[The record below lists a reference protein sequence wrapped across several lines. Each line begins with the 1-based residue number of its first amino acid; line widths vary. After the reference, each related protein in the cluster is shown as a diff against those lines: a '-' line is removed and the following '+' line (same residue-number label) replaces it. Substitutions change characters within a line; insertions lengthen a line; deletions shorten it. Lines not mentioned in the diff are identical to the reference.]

1 MFKKLMSAVAAA
13 ALCVSLAACGA
24 TATSEA
30 AAEATATPAPAVTE
44 APAEETA
51 SAETAD
57 GALRVAGLKGPTTMG
72 LVNLMAG
79 EDAAD
84 YDFEMYGKA
93 DEIVPQLVKG
103 ELDAAAVPANLAAT
117 LYQKTN
123 GAIEVACINTLGVLY
138 VVENGETVNSVEDL
152 KGKTIVTTGK
162 GTTPEYVLRY
172 ILTENGVDP
181 DSDVTLDFYSEATEA
196 LAQLQAG
203 TSTIAM
209 LPQPFVTSALA
220 QVEGLRVALDM
231 NEEWEKVAGSKLVT
245 GVLVARKDAV
255 EADPARFAAFMDGYK
270 ASVEAANTDLEN
282 TAALCEQYGIV
293 AKAALAQKALPN
305 CNIVFETGDEMKTD
319 LETYF
324 NVLYAADPTSVGGQL
339 PAGLG
344 LRGPRQHGPGG
355 QLHRPDAGEG
365 APGWLAPQQGGARLV
380 KCHLQGVLEGV
391 VHLLRRTVQLPAPH
405 TDRSLPHPLGPV
417 HLGADGGPH
426 GAAAQGEAGGV
437 GLPLQCTALPGGI
450 FRPLLREEG
459 EHHLLH
465 RVFIALRLVVIV
477 VQIQIQ
483 LHSPPSSREKSS
495 GRRPLSSAWPPS
507 GRGCSSAPA
516 PGWRWPRGRDRRGS
530 PPSAPPAAS
539 GTA

>member
-30 AAEATATPAPAVTE
+30 TAEATATPAPAVTE

-93 DEIVPQLVKG
+93 DEIVPLLVKG

-181 DSDVTLDFYSEATEA
+181 DNDVTLDFYSEATEA

-319 LETYF
+319 METYF

-339 PAGLG
+339 PA
-344 LRGPRQHGPGG
+344 
-355 QLHRPDAGEG
+355 DDFYYAG
-365 APGWLAPQQGGARLV
+365 
-380 KCHLQGVLEGV
+380 
-391 VHLLRRTVQLPAPH
+391 
-405 TDRSLPHPLGPV
+405 
-417 HLGADGGPH
+417 
-426 GAAAQGEAGGV
+426 
-437 GLPLQCTALPGGI
+437 
-450 FRPLLREEG
+450 
-459 EHHLLH
+459 
-465 RVFIALRLVVIV
+465 
-477 VQIQIQ
+477 
-483 LHSPPSSREKSS
+483 
-495 GRRPLSSAWPPS
+495 
-507 GRGCSSAPA
+507 
-516 PGWRWPRGRDRRGS
+516 
-530 PPSAPPAAS
+530 
-539 GTA
+539 

>member
-13 ALCVSLAACGA
+13 VLCVSLAACGA

-181 DSDVTLDFYSEATEA
+181 DNDVTLDFYSEATEA

-339 PAGLG
+339 PAL
-344 LRGPRQHGPGG
+344 LLCR
-355 QLHRPDAGEG
+355 
-365 APGWLAPQQGGARLV
+365 
-380 KCHLQGVLEGV
+380 
-391 VHLLRRTVQLPAPH
+391 LRRATTKHQCGKPCLP
-405 TDRSLPHPLGPV
+405 SLFGWRCGRV
-417 HLGADGGPH
+417 
-426 GAAAQGEAGGV
+426 
-437 GLPLQCTALPGGI
+437 LPFALVITAY
-450 FRPLLREEG
+450 F
-459 EHHLLH
+459 
-465 RVFIALRLVVIV
+465 
-477 VQIQIQ
+477 
-483 LHSPPSSREKSS
+483 
-495 GRRPLSSAWPPS
+495 WPPPCKRCRPC
-507 GRGCSSAPA
+507 GGCY
-516 PGWRWPRGRDRRGS
+516 PRRI
-530 PPSAPPAAS
+530 S
-539 GTA
+539 GTGSGSARCAF

>member
-57 GALRVAGLKGPTTMG
+57 GALRVAVLKGPTTMG

-181 DSDVTLDFYSEATEA
+181 DNDVTLDFYSEATEA

-339 PAGLG
+339 PA
-344 LRGPRQHGPGG
+344 
-355 QLHRPDAGEG
+355 DDFYYAG
-365 APGWLAPQQGGARLV
+365 
-380 KCHLQGVLEGV
+380 
-391 VHLLRRTVQLPAPH
+391 
-405 TDRSLPHPLGPV
+405 
-417 HLGADGGPH
+417 
-426 GAAAQGEAGGV
+426 
-437 GLPLQCTALPGGI
+437 
-450 FRPLLREEG
+450 
-459 EHHLLH
+459 
-465 RVFIALRLVVIV
+465 
-477 VQIQIQ
+477 
-483 LHSPPSSREKSS
+483 
-495 GRRPLSSAWPPS
+495 
-507 GRGCSSAPA
+507 
-516 PGWRWPRGRDRRGS
+516 
-530 PPSAPPAAS
+530 
-539 GTA
+539 

>member
-57 GALRVAGLKGPTTMG
+57 GALRVAVLKGPTTMG

-181 DSDVTLDFYSEATEA
+181 DNDVTLDFYSEATEA

-270 ASVEAANTDLEN
+270 ASVEAANTNLEN

-339 PAGLG
+339 PA
-344 LRGPRQHGPGG
+344 
-355 QLHRPDAGEG
+355 DDFYYAG
-365 APGWLAPQQGGARLV
+365 
-380 KCHLQGVLEGV
+380 
-391 VHLLRRTVQLPAPH
+391 
-405 TDRSLPHPLGPV
+405 
-417 HLGADGGPH
+417 
-426 GAAAQGEAGGV
+426 
-437 GLPLQCTALPGGI
+437 
-450 FRPLLREEG
+450 
-459 EHHLLH
+459 
-465 RVFIALRLVVIV
+465 
-477 VQIQIQ
+477 
-483 LHSPPSSREKSS
+483 
-495 GRRPLSSAWPPS
+495 
-507 GRGCSSAPA
+507 
-516 PGWRWPRGRDRRGS
+516 
-530 PPSAPPAAS
+530 
-539 GTA
+539 

>member
-57 GALRVAGLKGPTTMG
+57 GALRDAGLKGPTTMG

-181 DSDVTLDFYSEATEA
+181 DNDVTLDFYSEATEA

-339 PAGLG
+339 PA
-344 LRGPRQHGPGG
+344 
-355 QLHRPDAGEG
+355 DDFYYAG
-365 APGWLAPQQGGARLV
+365 
-380 KCHLQGVLEGV
+380 
-391 VHLLRRTVQLPAPH
+391 
-405 TDRSLPHPLGPV
+405 
-417 HLGADGGPH
+417 
-426 GAAAQGEAGGV
+426 
-437 GLPLQCTALPGGI
+437 
-450 FRPLLREEG
+450 
-459 EHHLLH
+459 
-465 RVFIALRLVVIV
+465 
-477 VQIQIQ
+477 
-483 LHSPPSSREKSS
+483 
-495 GRRPLSSAWPPS
+495 
-507 GRGCSSAPA
+507 
-516 PGWRWPRGRDRRGS
+516 
-530 PPSAPPAAS
+530 
-539 GTA
+539 